1 MKDLIET
8 LDEVVMKQVFDKDE
22 YIIAVNRAKSILEK
36 IDKGKMGKE
45 INVFLCK
52 RHGIKYE
59 GVLARDIAESLTN
72 WLGGGDG
79 HK

>member
-1 MKDLIET
+1 MNLTQIIKT

-22 YIIAVNRAKSILEK
+22 YIIAVSRAQSILKK
-36 IDKGKMGKE
+36 IDEGKMGKE

-59 GVLARDIAESLTN
+59 GVLARDIAKSLTN
-72 WLGGGDG
+72 YLGGRDE
-79 HK
+79 